1 MSKKSIT
8 ESKNSF
14 FSNLPKK
21 QKNSFIFL
29 SVLSLGV
36 LILWVWQINLRL
48 TDPFSVSNGEK
59 NVSLNEETENFNQL
73 ALNADTDGDGLSDY
87 EEQSLYNTSAYL
99 TDTDGDGISDRDEVN
114 QGTDPLCATGA
125 ECNNEIKVADNKNN
139 ITIIP
144 EVSNNL
150 SLSNSGEIDGIM
162 NSMLLGQASAEE
174 LRVLLLASGVDEQ
187 MLAELSDEELMS
199 SYQDMLG
206 QQELQVE

>member
-48 TDPFSVSNGEK
+48 TDPFSVSNGAK

-99 TDTDGDGISDRDEVN
+99 TDTDGDNISDRDEVN
-114 QGTDPLCATGA
+114 QGTDPLCASGA
-125 ECNNEIKVADNKNN
+125 ECNNEIKVVNQQEN
-139 ITIIP
+139 IAIIP
-144 EVSNNL
+144 EASNNL

-206 QQELQVE
+206 QQELQAE

>member
-48 TDPFSVSNGEK
+48 TDPFSVSNGAK

-99 TDTDGDGISDRDEVN
+99 TDTDGDNISDRDEVN
-114 QGTDPLCATGA
+114 QGTDPLCASGA
-125 ECNNEIKVADNKNN
+125 ECNNEIKVVNQQEN
-139 ITIIP
+139 IAIIP
-144 EVSNNL
+144 EASNNL

-174 LRVLLLASGVDEQ
+174 LRVLLLASGVDEK
-187 MLAELSDEELMS
+187 MLQELSDEELMS

>member
-48 TDPFSVSNGEK
+48 TDPFSVSNGDK

-99 TDTDGDGISDRDEVN
+99 TDTDGDNISDRDEVN
-114 QGTDPLCATGA
+114 QGTDPLCAAGA
-125 ECNNEIKVADNKNN
+125 ECNNEIKVASQQEN
-139 ITIIP
+139 IAIIP
-144 EVSNNL
+144 DSSNNL
-150 SLSNSGEIDGIM
+150 AAPNSVDTDSMM
-162 NSMLLGQASAEE
+162 NSMLLGQASADD

-187 MLAELSDEELMS
+187 MLQQLSDEELIS
-199 SYQDMLG
+199 SYKDMLS
-206 QQELQVE
+206 QQELQTE

>member
-48 TDPFSVSNGEK
+48 TDPFSVSNGAK

-99 TDTDGDGISDRDEVN
+99 TDTDGDNISDRDEVN
-114 QGTDPLCATGA
+114 QGTDPLCASGA
-125 ECNNEIKVADNKNN
+125 ECNNEIKVVNQQEN
-139 ITIIP
+139 IAIIP
-144 EVSNNL
+144 EASNNL

-174 LRVLLLASGVDEQ
+174 LRVLLLASGVDEK
-187 MLAELSDEELMS
+187 MLQELSDEELMS

-206 QQELQVE
+206 QQELQAE